1 MRHQQSSDKQLGE
14 NSRDC
19 KQAIIVHYNIENCAI
34 SELYLFRWFTTAGG
48 FYTIDNINNNFPDNI
63 AGKKIS
69 GKKPSKNLIYDS
81 YSTLIKVV

>member
-1 MRHQQSSDKQLGE
+1 
-14 NSRDC
+14 
-19 KQAIIVHYNIENCAI
+19 
-34 SELYLFRWFTTAGG
+34 LFRWFTTAGG